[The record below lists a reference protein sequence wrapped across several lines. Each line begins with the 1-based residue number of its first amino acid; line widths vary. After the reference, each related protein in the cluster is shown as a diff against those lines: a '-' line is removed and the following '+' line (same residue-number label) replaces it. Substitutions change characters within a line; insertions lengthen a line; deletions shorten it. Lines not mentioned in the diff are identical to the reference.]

1 MTEFGIHLGQD
12 HGVTA
17 AQARRIFVLRRG
29 ERRIVR
35 CGRRVV
41 RIRRFF
47 LRPGEVLVVICGRG
61 RHRQT
66 FIFVCRGRGFPEND
80 CPESS
85 PKYADFG
92 ALCLIRFSNF
102 MVGTGNES
110 PPFLLLKLRQIFLV
124 GFQHFIQDFFG
135 GGVGRDERIDGH
147 GKQGGMVVAGY
158 GGFGGNPFEGFNL
171 LDEASDGDGQVSD
184 GDGFG
189 AACGDDAVD
198 FDGGIVGDAGD
209 GALIFY
215 IDGLD
220 VFAVMINGVDQVAG
234 GITVV
239 SAAAL
244 CSSSGGLAA
253 SFGSLYFSNSSAST
267 FCTTSARVPV
277 FRACSCSSASIFSVW
292 K

>member
-1 MTEFGIHLGQD
+1 MNPRLFIVEIAADIFGGLSAFH
-12 HGVTA
+12 
-17 AQARRIFVLRRG
+17 
-29 ERRIVR
+29 
-35 CGRRVV
+35 
-41 RIRRFF
+41 
-47 LRPGEVLVVICGRG
+47 PG
-61 RHRQT
+61 
-66 FIFVCRGRGFPEND
+66 
-80 CPESS
+80 
-85 PKYADFG
+85 
-92 ALCLIRFSNF
+92 
-102 MVGTGNES
+102 
-110 PPFLLLKLRQIFLV
+110 
-124 GFQHFIQDFFG
+124 FFG

-244 CSSSGGLAA
+244 FQFGRFGGELWVFVFFKQF
-253 SFGSLYFSNSSAST
+253 SFH